1 DDELLYN
8 NATGTNGVP
17 YPKNYS
23 YRHPYRATYIADD
36 LSEVLRQ
43 FKPTRVFTTHPRDTH
58 PDHRATANFVQ
69 LALLQLEAE
78 GLRPVVDFYL
88 IHFANWPT
96 PLFYHPTVILE
107 PPPALQNES
116 DWMVLPL
123 TPTQVERKYQATLT
137 NLTQVANQQPF
148 LTAFARA
155 NEIFTSSRIPVIP
168 LLPAQSKLD
177 WEKALH
183 LQAPTVWI
191 AQSGY
196 ESNGIAVLPPVAP
209 VFDLEAI
216 NLLQQNDA
224 LVAQVEFKHLSNQ
237 RGGVRWFLFG
247 YRQGTD
253 FADLPKVQITILP
266 DRQLQVVVNHEAI
279 EDSGVN
285 LTGAEPR
292 LILHVPLKLL
302 GGADIDHLFTAAIA
316 YLGATVT
323 DDTAWHLLRFP
334 DPKD

>member
-1 DDELLYN
+1 MLYN
-8 NATGTNGVP
+8 NATDSTSVP
-17 YPKNYS
+17 YLKNYS
-23 YRHPYRATYIADD
+23 YRHPYQAEYVTDD
-36 LSEVLRQ
+36 LCEVLRK
-43 FKPTRVFTTHPRDTH
+43 FKPTRVFTTHPCDTN

-69 LALLQLEAE
+69 LALLQLASE
-78 GLRPVVDFYL
+78 GLRPSLDFYL
-88 IHFANWPT
+88 VHFANWPT
-96 PLFYHPTVILE
+96 LLQYHPTVILE
-107 PPPALQNES
+107 PPPALRGEN
-116 DWMVLPL
+116 DWLMLPL
-123 TPTQVERKYQATLT
+123 TREQVERKYQATLT
-137 NLTQVANQQPF
+137 NLTQVATQQAF

-155 NEIFTSSRIPVIP
+155 NEIFATSRTPVIP

-177 WEKALH
+177 WEKAIH
-183 LQAPTVWI
+183 LQAPTVWS

-196 ESNGIAVLPPVAP
+196 ESNGIAVLPPAAP
-209 VFDLEAI
+209 VIDLEAI
-216 NLLQQNDA
+216 DFLQQNDA

-266 DRQLQVVVNHEAI
+266 DHQLQVVVNHEAI
-279 EDSGVN
+279 EDSGVT